1 MAENNNYTNM
11 STCNYTALGKYNGLN
26 SDLKKPNTLGNI
38 DNPFVKYPVSLN
50 SQTIPYFA
58 GTGDY
63 AKPNY
68 NVLNKGSC
76 YNYAGIN
83 QAYIDCSN
91 PASSQGC
98 ALNGGKCVN
107 YVSRPCN

>member
-1 MAENNNYTNM
+1 MAEIQTSL
-11 STCNYTALGKYNGLN
+11 STCNYNSLGNYNGF
-26 SDLKKPNTLGNI
+26 SKKLPNTLGNI
-38 DNPFVKYPVSLN
+38 SNPFVTYPVPSN
-50 SQTIPYFA
+50 VQIVPYFA
-58 GTGDY
+58 GTADY
-63 AKPNY
+63 SKPNY

-98 ALNGGKCVN
+98 SLNGGKCVQ
-107 YVSRPCN
+107 YQSRPCN